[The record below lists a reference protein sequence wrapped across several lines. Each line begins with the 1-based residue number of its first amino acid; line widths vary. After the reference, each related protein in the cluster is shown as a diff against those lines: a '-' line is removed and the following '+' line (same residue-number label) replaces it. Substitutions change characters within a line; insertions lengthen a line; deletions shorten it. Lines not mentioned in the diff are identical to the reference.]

1 MKKIFQEEESIKIL
15 KILGLI
21 NNIPEYRIN
30 QEFRLKKIDG
40 IKNYLIEEISQNE
53 LMSTKDKKV
62 CRVLNYIKNSLIAI
76 FTITCCVSIS
86 VFLSLVG
93 IPMGIVSS
101 TIGLKICV
109 ITAGSKKYRSI
120 IKEKRKEHDK
130 IVLLAKSKL
139 TNIEVIVSKVSINSL
154 IGYNFK
160 L

>member
-21 NNIPEYRIN
+21 NNIQEYRIN

-40 IKNYLIEEISQNE
+40 IKNYLIEEINQNE

-139 TNIEVIVSKVSINSL
+139 TNIEVLISKVSIDSL

>member
-40 IKNYLIEEISQNE
+40 IKNYLIEEINQNE
-53 LMSTKDKKV
+53 LMGAKDKRV
-62 CRVLNYIKNSLIAI
+62 CRVLNYIKNTLIAI

-86 VFLSLVG
+86 VFLFLIG

-101 TIGLKICV
+101 TIGLKISV
-109 ITAGSKKYRSI
+109 ITAGSKNYKSI

>member
-1 MKKIFQEEESIKIL
+1 MRFLQL
-15 KILGLI
+15 L
-21 NNIPEYRIN
+21 
-30 QEFRLKKIDG
+30 
-40 IKNYLIEEISQNE
+40 
-53 LMSTKDKKV
+53 
-62 CRVLNYIKNSLIAI
+62 A
-76 FTITCCVSIS
+76 
-86 VFLSLVG
+86 VFPFLFLVG

-101 TIGLKICV
+101 TIGLKISV
-109 ITAGSKKYRSI
+109 ITAGSKKYKSI

>member
-21 NNIPEYRIN
+21 NNIQEYRIN

-40 IKNYLIEEISQNE
+40 IKNYLIEEINQNE

-139 TNIEVIVSKVSINSL
+139 TKIEVLISKVSIDSL

>member
-1 MKKIFQEEESIKIL
+1 MKKIDE
-15 KILGLI
+15 
-21 NNIPEYRIN
+21 
-30 QEFRLKKIDG
+30 
-40 IKNYLIEEISQNE
+40 IKNYLIEEINQNE
-53 LMSTKDKKV
+53 LMSAKDKKV

-139 TNIEVIVSKVSINSL
+139 TNIEVLISKVSIDSL

>member
-21 NNIPEYRIN
+21 NNIQEYRIN

-40 IKNYLIEEISQNE
+40 IKNYLIEEINQNE
-53 LMSTKDKKV
+53 LMSAKDKRV
-62 CRVLNYIKNSLIAI
+62 CRVLNYIKNTLIAI

-86 VFLSLVG
+86 VFLFLVG

-101 TIGLKICV
+101 TIGLKISV
-109 ITAGSKKYRSI
+109 ITAGSKKYKSI

>member
-1 MKKIFQEEESIKIL
+1 M
-15 KILGLI
+15 
-21 NNIPEYRIN
+21 
-30 QEFRLKKIDG
+30 KKIDG
-40 IKNYLIEEISQNE
+40 IKNYLIEEINQNE
-53 LMSTKDKKV
+53 LMSAKDKRV
-62 CRVLNYIKNSLIAI
+62 CRVLNYIKNTLIAI
-76 FTITCCVSIS
+76 FTITCCVPIS
-86 VFLSLVG
+86 VFLFLVG

-101 TIGLKICV
+101 TIGLKISV
-109 ITAGSKKYRSI
+109 ITAGSKKYKSI

>member
-1 MKKIFQEEESIKIL
+1 MKKI
-15 KILGLI
+15 G
-21 NNIPEYRIN
+21 
-30 QEFRLKKIDG
+30 G
-40 IKNYLIEEISQNE
+40 IKNYLIEEINQNE
-53 LMSTKDKKV
+53 LMSAKDKRV
-62 CRVLNYIKNSLIAI
+62 CRVLNYIKNTLIAI

-86 VFLSLVG
+86 VFLFLVG

-101 TIGLKICV
+101 TIGLKISV
-109 ITAGSKKYRSI
+109 ITAGSKKYKSI